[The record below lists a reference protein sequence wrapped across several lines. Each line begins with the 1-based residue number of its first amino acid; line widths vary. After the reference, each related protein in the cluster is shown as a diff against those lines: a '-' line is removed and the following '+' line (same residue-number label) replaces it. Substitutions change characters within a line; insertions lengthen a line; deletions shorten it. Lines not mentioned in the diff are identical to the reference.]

1 VSWNDLLCLYST
13 GTRNRGDLSDSCL
26 LQRSFD
32 LLLDFQQKLFGLEIF
47 GREKEDEKI
56 ILSNPLYV
64 RRLRSRRSGRCCN
77 SQHLLILIFQ
87 TLSEV
92 ERAINDVTSSTLSF
106 NEMKDWLVV
115 CQSFNKGDFFG
126 INTEK
131 SLSDKNF
138 VKVAT
143 IHNILI
149 PKTIVLHHHQIILNH
164 FISL

>member
-1 VSWNDLLCLYST
+1 MKKSRNKEVVEKCLGMIFYV
-13 GTRNRGDLSDSCL
+13 
-26 LQRSFD
+26 FA
-32 LLLDFQQKLFGLEIF
+32 QQGQEIETSNKNF
-47 GREKEDEKI
+47 LVWKSLGEKKKM
-56 ILSNPLYV
+56 
-64 RRLRSRRSGRCCN
+64 RRS
-77 SQHLLILIFQ
+77 SYQILFTSEDPGVEDQ